1 MRWIKDRIMDKDN
14 DIETETDSVI
24 SSMTDVSIYHEF
36 DQIMAELH
44 SIQQLHHQTIQQCQQ
59 LSSSITTLTNDGD
72 GKYTYTS
79 EDTTAAPTVINVV
92 GDVISNASSIN
103 GKNIKFPSSFLYNF
117 FAHLPN

>member
-59 LSSSITTLTNDGD
+59 LLTESFNQ
-72 GKYTYTS
+72 S
-79 EDTTAAPTVINVV
+79 EKNKKVAAPRATKKTTAVRKT
-92 GDVISNASSIN
+92 GR
-103 GKNIKFPSSFLYNF
+103 GK
-117 FAHLPN
+117 

>member
-1 MRWIKDRIMDKDN
+1 MDKDN

-59 LSSSITTLTNDGD
+59 LSSSITTLTNDD
-72 GKYTYTS
+72 KIYIICDNKKMDLDDFLD
-79 EDTTAAPTVINVV
+79 EINMESLQ
-92 GDVISNASSIN
+92 II
-103 GKNIKFPSSFLYNF
+103 KNKNEMSFSKILLDSLSRSTIEYK
-117 FAHLPN
+117 